1 MKKLLVIFIL
11 IFCNADNL
19 QEIKMDRELS
29 DLIDSY
35 WSDYVKHKGKDYIVR
50 KSIPIVWFGD
60 IEAYKKSK
68 IKVVT
73 IGINPS
79 NNEFPN
85 GADREPSFSRF
96 PNAEKLYAKESLTQ
110 EDKILLVETLNGYFK
125 NEPYMKWFNGFEK
138 PLNVLGVSYKSGEN
152 IALHIDIYTALA
164 TKKKWSELTQEQR
177 DTIQGKDTQGKIE
190 ENIRFKKL
198 LNYLKPS
205 VIIYSSNYEQF
216 KKIFLQKGQ
225 KPLEEYSYKTD
236 KNKTMRITPF
246 CIDGR
251 LVIFGSNVRGNP
263 LQLKDDFIKDK
274 FSEIQAKFLQK
285 GMQ

>member
-11 IFCNADNL
+11 IFCNADNFK
-19 QEIKMDRELS
+19 EIKMDRELS

-35 WSDYVKHKGKDYIVR
+35 WSDYVKHKGKNYIVR

-79 NNEFPN
+79 NNEFPE

-125 NEPYMKWFNGFEK
+125 NEPYMKWFNRFEK

-152 IALHIDIYTALA
+152 VALHIDIYTALA
-164 TKKKWSELTQEQR
+164 TNPTWGNLDKNQQ
-177 DTIQGKDTQGKIE
+177 KDITSIDLFE
-190 ENIRFKKL
+190 KL

-251 LVIFGSNVRGNP
+251 LVIFGSNLRGNP